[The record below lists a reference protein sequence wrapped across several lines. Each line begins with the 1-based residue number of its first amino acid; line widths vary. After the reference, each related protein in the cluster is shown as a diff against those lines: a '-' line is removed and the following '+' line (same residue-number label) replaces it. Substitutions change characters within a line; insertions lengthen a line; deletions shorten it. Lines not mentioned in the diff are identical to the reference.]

1 MKKLIALLAV
11 SAMLM
16 GALAGCGDSTSSA
29 SETAAADS
37 PAAVTEEA
45 ASETPAAE
53 SETTTEK
60 ASAAEET
67 AAAEGTETAESTG
80 SNLDTDIT
88 VVSREE
94 GSGTRSAFIELMGI
108 EDDDGDHTTDAAEI
122 SNSTSVVT
130 QTIAG
135 NTSAIGYISLGSLN
149 DSVKAIKVDGVEASV
164 ENIKAGS
171 YAVSRPFEVCYKE
184 ENLTDLGKDFISFIM
199 SADGQKIV
207 GEEGYITM
215 DENAEAY
222 TGSGMSGTLSLNG
235 STSVSPLMEV
245 LAEAYRAINPDV
257 TIDIQQTGSGA
268 GITATM
274 DGSCEIGMS
283 SRALKDEEL
292 AEGLT
297 EEQIALDGIAVIVN
311 KDNGVTD
318 LTSEQIRQI
327 FVGEITNWADLG

>member
-16 GALAGCGDSTSSA
+16 GALAGCGSTGTGTSA
-29 SETAAADS
+29 EAPAAETAAAGEDT
-37 PAAVTEEA
+37 AA
-45 ASETPAAE
+45 P
-53 SETTTEK
+53 
-60 ASAAEET
+60 ET
-67 AAAEGTETAESTG
+67 AAAEPAAPDAETAAPAQEAAG

-88 VVSREE
+88 VISREE
-94 GSGTRSAFIELMGI
+94 GSGTRGAFVELMGI
-108 EDDDGDHTTDAAEI
+108 EDDDGDHTTEMAEI

-130 QTIAG
+130 QTVAG
-135 NTSAIGYISLGSLN
+135 NPAAIGYISLGSLN
-149 DSVKAIKVDGVEASV
+149 DTVKAVAVDGVEATV

-171 YAVSRPFEVCYKE
+171 YAVSRPFEICYKE
-184 ENLTDLGKDFISFIM
+184 ENLADLGRDFLSFIM
-199 SADGQKIV
+199 SADGQAIIA
-207 GEEGYITM
+207 EEGYIAM

-235 STSVSPLMEV
+235 STSVSPVMEV
-245 LAEAYRAINPDV
+245 LAEAYRGINPDV

-268 GITATM
+268 GITATI

-283 SRALKDEEL
+283 SRALKEEEL

-297 EEQIALDGIAVIVN
+297 EQQIALDGIAVIVN
-311 KDNGVTD
+311 LDNGVAD
-318 LTSEQIRQI
+318 LSSEQIRQI